1 MLVPFVFRQSMCNE
15 AFEGRSFADAAKAI
29 RRAGYTGIEIAPFTL
44 AERPADIGAG
54 LRREYRAVMAGEG
67 LAFAGL
73 HWLMVSPKGMHVTT
87 PDAALRARS
96 WEHIRELIGL
106 AADLGPDP
114 VMVFGSPRQRST
126 TGGLTRAEAT
136 RHFIDGLR
144 SVAPDAQARGVTVLV
159 EALPIAQADVVE
171 TLAEAVAIVDEI
183 ASPAVGTMFDVHN
196 AIDEAEPHAA
206 LVERY
211 FPYIRHVHVNELD
224 GRHCGSPLASR
235 GYDFKPVFEALRRR
249 GYHGWISLEAFDFTP
264 GAERI
269 ARESLRHLESEIAQ
283 LDRYTP

>member
-1 MLVPFVFRQSMCNE
+1 MPFVFRQSMCNE
-15 AFEGRSFADAAKAI
+15 AFEGRSFADTAKAI

-54 LRREYRAVMAGEG
+54 QRREYRAAMAGEG
-67 LAFAGL
+67 LAFVGL
-73 HWLMVSPKGMHVTT
+73 HWLMVSPKGLHVTT

-96 WEHIRELIGL
+96 WDHIRDLNDL
-106 AADLGPDP
+106 AADLGPDA

-144 SVAPDAQARGVTVLV
+144 SVAPDAEARGVTVLV
-159 EALPIAQADVVE
+159 EALPIAQSDVVG

-183 ASPAVGTMFDVHN
+183 ASPAVRTMFDVHN
-196 AIDEAEPHAA
+196 AVDEAEPHAV

-224 GRHCGSPLASR
+224 GRHCGSPLASL
-235 GYDFKPVFEALRRR
+235 GYDFKPVFEVLRRR

-269 ARESLRHLESEIAQ
+269 ADESLRHLESEIAQ
-283 LDRYTP
+283 LDSHAL